1 MRESSTVHQPKLYES
16 VAARLREEIVGGE
29 LRPGSKL
36 VEIELAIQFGV
47 SRGPVR
53 EALRQLA
60 HEGLVVDLPR
70 RGTLVATSRLV
81 DLIEVYDVREALESF
96 AIVTAIRK
104 ADDADRARISEL
116 HRKTED
122 TWRHKRGEH
131 ADRVA
136 ADLAFH
142 REIFVVA
149 GIARMLKI
157 FDQLSAQTSILLRN
171 AMAMNAT
178 LEVSPPGEIHQSI
191 KDAILE
197 GDAARAVEAVAAH
210 YGHTRERLFT
220 FVEQEQRQIAEA
232 DALDERAE

>member
-1 MRESSTVHQPKLYES
+1 MPNAMRESSAVHQPKLYEA

-36 VEIELAIQFGV
+36 VEIELANEFGV

-104 ADDADRARISEL
+104 ADDDDRARIADRHEKAL
-116 HRKTED
+116 D
-122 TWRHKRGEH
+122 NWRHERGEH
-131 ADRVA
+131 GDRIA

-142 REIFVVA
+142 REIYVVA
-149 GIARMLKI
+149 GISRMLQI
-157 FDQLSAQTSILLRN
+157 FDQLGTQTSILLRN

-178 LEVSPPGEIHQSI
+178 LQVSPPDDIHQNI
-191 KDAILE
+191 IDAILE
-197 GDAARAVEAVAAH
+197 GDTARAVEAVAAH
-210 YGHTRERLFT
+210 YRHTRERLFT
-220 FVEQEQRQIAEA
+220 YVEQEERDGAVA
-232 DALDERAE
+232 DL